1 MMRFLLLCLLAVGL
15 ASGQTPAPEPR
26 LDVNR
31 ASSADFDA
39 IPGVGPVTAELIVGA
54 REQLGGFRNFAEVHA
69 VPKLSRR
76 IVELIRA
83 RMDLVPRPDTAQPA
97 GVARKDSK

>member
-1 MMRFLLLCLLAVGL
+1 MRTLLLGLLAVSL
-15 ASGQTPAPEPR
+15 VSGQAPPAKPR

-31 ASSADFDA
+31 ATRADFEA

-54 REQLGGFRNFAEVHA
+54 REQLGGFRSFAEVHA

-76 IVELIRA
+76 IVEIIRL
-83 RMDLVPRPDTAQPA
+83 RMDLQPRPETAQPA
-97 GVARKDSK
+97 GVGRSDSK

>member
-1 MMRFLLLCLLAVGL
+1 MRALLLSLLAVGL
-15 ASGQTPAPEPR
+15 VSGQAPPAKPR

-31 ASSADFDA
+31 ATRVDFEA

-69 VPKLSRR
+69 VPRLSRR
-76 IVELIRA
+76 IVELIQE
-83 RMDLVPRPDTAQPA
+83 RMDLQPRPDTAQPA